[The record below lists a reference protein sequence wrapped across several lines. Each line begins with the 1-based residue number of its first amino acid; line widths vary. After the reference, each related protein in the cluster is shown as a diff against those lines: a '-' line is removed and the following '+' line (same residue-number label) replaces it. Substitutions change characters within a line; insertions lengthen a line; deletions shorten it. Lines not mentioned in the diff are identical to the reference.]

1 VVNLMSLP
9 GIAGQEMITALTLS
23 NDVLNDKLE
32 KAREHSRTLLE
43 QSDNQ
48 LKEIVDLEVN

>member
-1 VVNLMSLP
+1 MSLP
-9 GIAGQEMITALTLS
+9 GIAGQEMIMTLTLS